1 MAQVLLVDDRRVF
14 VQVADVVEQGG
25 DHQAVGAARPFG
37 QGRALQGMLRL
48 ADGLAVG
55 FRAVAGEAFGQ
66 FVEEEV
72 AGVFHGDS
80 PCGRGWECR
89 LIRASLAD
97 ARDTQ
102 VTCHPGR
109 YNPAV

>member
-1 MAQVLLVDDRRVF
+1 MQADRLPYRLGQQIAQQPRAELLVAQVLLVDDRRVF

-25 DHQAVGAARPFG
+25 DHQAVGATRPFG

-66 FVEEEV
+66 FVEEAV

-80 PCGRGWECR
+80 PCGRG
-89 LIRASLAD
+89 
-97 ARDTQ
+97 
-102 VTCHPGR
+102 
-109 YNPAV
+109 